1 MLVKALAVVTLDVE
15 VGCRCEAVLAG
26 SLDEAEREA
35 LEAGALPDSAGEGEQ
50 SFVISLPAR
59 PDGAAGGF
67 AYCAFCCRRDR
78 RLPRGYLQQAF
89 VLVSSYYA
97 PLLRK
102 LSSLLARTYLDRGA
116 AAFASAAD
124 ELQAWPAAPTDGPVQ
139 LYLAG
144 VTALGS
150 LRSGLPAALLNGSLE
165 YGEGVGLLLRCP
177 GLLPRLWALWE
188 LLLCGRPL
196 LVHSASAALCS
207 EATLGL
213 AACRKH
219 KKTSPMWPLGA
230 SSNANQ
236 AADWPGL
243 AGAWGS
249 LRHTLALKE
258 VRLGGPAGRS
268 LSHLAF
274 DTGLAALLAP
284 VGYRGLLAPYV
295 SARSPL

>member
-1 MLVKALAVVTLDVE
+1 MLCVVVMPLAAGALAARERWVTQRRRAVLVTCWTRAVAMLVKALAVVTLDIE

-124 ELQAWPAAPTDGPVQ
+124 ELQAWPTAPTDGPVQ

-213 AACRKH
+213 AACRKP
-219 KKTSPMWPLGA
+219 SPV
-230 SSNANQ
+230 
-236 AADWPGL
+236 WPGCQQ
-243 AGAWGS
+243 
-249 LRHTLALKE
+249 
-258 VRLGGPAGRS
+258 
-268 LSHLAF
+268 
-274 DTGLAALLAP
+274 
-284 VGYRGLLAPYV
+284 
-295 SARSPL
+295 

>member
-59 PDGAAGGF
+59 PDGAAAGF
-67 AYCAFCCRRDR
+67 AYCAFCCRCDR

-89 VLVSSYYA
+89 VLVSPYYS
-97 PLLRK
+97 PLLRR
-102 LSSLLARTYLDRGA
+102 LASLLALTYLDRGA
-116 AAFASAAD
+116 AAFASAEA

-150 LRSGLPAALLNGSLE
+150 LRSSLPAALLNGSLE

-219 KKTSPMWPLGA
+219 ENKPNVAWVPAVMRTKRRIGRGWPELGVA
-230 SSNANQ
+230 CAIL
-236 AADWPGL
+236 W
-243 AGAWGS
+243 
-249 LRHTLALKE
+249 R
-258 VRLGGPAGRS
+258 
-268 LSHLAF
+268 
-274 DTGLAALLAP
+274 
-284 VGYRGLLAPYV
+284 
-295 SARSPL
+295 

>member
-1 MLVKALAVVTLDVE
+1 MRENAPPLPLFDATAPRRVGVGPDCRHQLAMLVKALAVVTLDIE

-26 SLDEAEREA
+26 SLDEEDREA
-35 LEAGALPDSAGEGEQ
+35 LEAGALPDSAAGEAEQ

-67 AYCAFCCRRDR
+67 AYCAFCCRRDQH
-78 RLPRGYLQQAF
+78 LPRGYLQQAF
-89 VLVSSYYA
+89 VLVSPFYA
-97 PLLRK
+97 PLFRRLA
-102 LSSLLARTYLDRGA
+102 SLLARTYLDQGA

-124 ELQAWPAAPTDGPVQ
+124 ELLAWPSAPTDGPVQ

-150 LRSGLPAALLNGSLE
+150 LRSSLPAALLNGALE

-213 AACRKH
+213 AACREH
-219 KKTSPMWPLGA
+219 ARCGLGA
-230 SSNANQ
+230 SI
-236 AADWPGL
+236 GRMT
-243 AGAWGS
+243 AG
-249 LRHTLALKE
+249 T
-258 VRLGGPAGRS
+258 
-268 LSHLAF
+268 
-274 DTGLAALLAP
+274 
-284 VGYRGLLAPYV
+284 
-295 SARSPL
+295 